1 MAVTHSSHTDQV
13 LTVSAFEARYSTKD
27 AKMSDRGCS
36 GSLGALCHLMAPY
49 VQFNRRQQAG
59 VWRLGVECCV
69 SKEGGYGSD
78 WIRNDFGSEQ
88 RSV

>member
-1 MAVTHSSHTDQV
+1 MLGVT
-13 LTVSAFEARYSTKD
+13 
-27 AKMSDRGCS
+27 GCS
-36 GSLGALCHLMAPY
+36 LSCHGSLWAVY